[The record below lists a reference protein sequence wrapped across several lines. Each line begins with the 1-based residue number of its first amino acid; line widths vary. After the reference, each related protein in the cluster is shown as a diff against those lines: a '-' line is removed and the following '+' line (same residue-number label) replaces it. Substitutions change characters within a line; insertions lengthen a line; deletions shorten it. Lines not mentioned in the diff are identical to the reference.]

1 MTRFLGIF
9 GLWLFLGGA
18 FPAWA
23 QGLLPADFDPDP
35 AVPSPAEIL
44 GFEAGERHVT
54 HHEMLRVFSTLAAA
68 SPRMHV
74 EVIGESHGGRPL
86 LLAYFHADGSA
97 ERIAAL
103 RDARPDQA
111 AAGEGPLT
119 VWLGYQV
126 HGDEASAMPAAIE
139 IAWYLAASRSERVQR
154 LLEEAVVVVEPALN
168 PDGTDRFAQWVND
181 NRGRHPNADP
191 NDREHRQG
199 WPTARTNYYWFD
211 LNRDWLPLVHPESQ
225 ARLAHYHQWLPHVV
239 GDVHEM
245 GHATTYFF
253 QPGVPERN
261 NPLTPQ
267 ENFDLTGRI
276 AEFHAAELDRRGEP
290 YFTRELFDDYYVGKG
305 STYPDLTGGIGIL
318 FEQGSTRGHVMET
331 PHGLRH
337 FRDAIANQVSTSL
350 STLAGAQALA
360 DELRGYQRNF
370 FTTGLEQGQRAG
382 HAGWLVG
389 DGGEPGRASRLV
401 DLLLQHQ
408 LLVHEARGPVTI
420 EGREYARGWVIPAA
434 QRHFRLA
441 ASLLDP
447 ALEFPHEEFYD
458 VSTWWL
464 PAMFDVP
471 ATQVRRLPAHEPR
484 ALGATPAVAGSLPA
498 GDEAVA
504 WIIPWDQLAAPR
516 ALDRLLEAGAHVR
529 VATREIEIDTANGTQ
544 RFARGALVLLR
555 GLDVQPDL
563 RALLAPLARE
573 EGLVVAAT
581 ASLLARS
588 GPDLGAPSVRPL
600 EPVRPLL
607 LTGVGL
613 SPGSAGQIWHWF
625 DTVLQRPLTRVEW
638 PRIQAVNLADYTH
651 VLLPDGDYADM
662 PERLA
667 TQLTRFVEAGGIV
680 VGIQRGA
687 EFAGRLT
694 LEPALASPA
703 EPAAQIEPQAPPEAR
718 RYEDFIMDLAELRIA
733 GAILQ
738 LELDTSHPLAFGFT
752 RASVPVFRQGA
763 TLLPVP
769 ANAYVQPGRYA
780 SEPVLSGYVSAA
792 RREALAGAP
801 GLLAEPRGR
810 GLVVRVADD
819 YLFRGTQ
826 LGTWRL
832 FANLVYFS
840 QLVEARELP
849 R

>member
-1 MTRFLGIF
+1 MKRFLGMVS
-9 GLWLFLGGA
+9 LWVLLAGGVA
-18 FPAWA
+18 A
-23 QGLLPADFDPDP
+23 QAGGLLPADFDPDP
-35 AVPSPAEIL
+35 QVPSPAELL
-44 GFEAGERHVT
+44 GYQAGERHVT
-54 HHEMLRVFSTLAAA
+54 HHEMLRVFSALAEA
-68 SPRMHV
+68 SPRMHI
-74 EVIGESHGGRPL
+74 EITGESHGGRPL
-86 LLAYFHADGSA
+86 LLAYFHADGSP

-103 RDARPDQA
+103 RDARRDQA
-111 AAGEGPLT
+111 ANAEGPLT
-119 VWLGYQV
+119 LWMGYQV
-126 HGDEASAMPAAIE
+126 HGDEASALPAAIE
-139 IAWYLAASRSERVQR
+139 IAWYLAADRSERVAQ
-154 LLEEAVVVVEPALN
+154 LLQDAVVVMEPVLN

-225 ARLAHYHQWLPHVV
+225 ARLAHYHLWMPHVV
-239 GDVHEM
+239 TDVHEM
-245 GHATTYFF
+245 GHTTTYFF

-267 ENFDLTGRI
+267 ENYDLTGRL

-318 FEQGSTRGHVMET
+318 FEQGATRGHVMDT
-331 PHGLRH
+331 PHGRRH

-350 STLAGAQALA
+350 STLEGAQALA
-360 DELRGYQRNF
+360 DELRRYQRDF
-370 FTTGLEQGQRAG
+370 LASGLQAGQRAG
-382 HAGWLVG
+382 HAGWVIGVG
-389 DGGEPGRASRLV
+389 TDPGRASRLI
-401 DLLLQHQ
+401 DLLIRHQ
-408 LLVHEARGPVTI
+408 LVVHEARGPVTI
-420 EGREYARGWVIPAA
+420 DGQAHAQGWVVPAA
-434 QRHFRLA
+434 QRQFRLA
-441 ASLLDP
+441 SSLLDP

-471 ATQVRRLPAHEPR
+471 VSRASRLPAYRET
-484 ALGATPAVAGSLPA
+484 ALESGPALMGALPA
-498 GDEAVA
+498 DDEAAA
-504 WIIPWDQLAAPR
+504 WIIPWDQLSAPR

-529 VATREIEIDTANGTQ
+529 VATRDIDIDTTTGRQ

-555 GLDVQPDL
+555 GLDLQPDL
-563 RALLAPLARE
+563 REVLAPLARQD
-573 EGLVVAAT
+573 GLRVAAT
-581 ASLLARS
+581 ASLLAHS

-625 DTVLQRPLTRVEW
+625 DTVLGRPLTRVEW

-651 VLLPDGDYADM
+651 VLLPDGDYGDM
-662 PERLA
+662 PERLM
-667 TQLTRFVEAGGIV
+667 TQLTRFVESGGIV
-680 VGIQRGA
+680 VGVQRGA
-687 EFAGRLT
+687 EFAGRLP
-694 LEPALASPA
+694 LEPVLASSPA
-703 EPAAQIEPQAPPEAR
+703 PEEDTPPPAPR

-733 GAILQ
+733 GAILA
-738 LELDTSHPLAFGFT
+738 LELDTSHPLAFGFSGS
-752 RASVPVFRQGA
+752 SVPVFRQGA

-769 ANAYVQPGRYA
+769 ANPYVQPGRYA
-780 SEPVLSGYVSAA
+780 AEPVLSGYVSQA
-792 RREALAGAP
+792 RRDALAGAP

-832 FANLVYFS
+832 FANLLYFS
-840 QLVEARELP
+840 QLVEPRELP